1 MHFPNTYHFFLHQDT
16 ISAHELTNKNLVLLY
31 IHIWGLYGQPLILL
45 PHDRAMLGMN
55 PKNVLLISFFYQA
68 QSWTSWA
75 GKWGRIKFVCWNT
88 LFEGWRLSID
98 IGYLSKNCHYFLFE
112 HYLSLS
118 IRLNLELR
126 WSAARRGGQAA
137 HHARHHGRERPLHAA
152 HSPAH
157 QPAHQTRQTLP
168 TTGGLCP
175 FLSLTLF

>member
-1 MHFPNTYHFFLHQDT
+1 
-16 ISAHELTNKNLVLLY
+16 
-31 IHIWGLYGQPLILL
+31 
-45 PHDRAMLGMN
+45 MN

-175 FLSLTLF
+175 FLSHTFLSLFLFLFLSCYYFFVTFYFKQTHSHPLFNPKRYHTTGSFLAEL